1 MSESSQP
8 HAGRAVSSRGKGDER
23 EDANGPPERSES
35 LWMITMAPLLWAL
48 HFLASYLTAAIWCAR
63 SWTPGEGLGPVRIAI
78 LVYTVIALGGIV
90 AVAVIGLRRHQLGT
104 ATVPHDFDTPQDRH
118 RFLGFATLLLAGLSG
133 VATLFVGST
142 AAFFE
147 SCR

>member
-1 MSESSQP
+1 MSESTQP
-8 HAGRAVSSRGKGDER
+8 HADRAVASAEDVAGGD
-23 EDANGPPERSES
+23 AAAGPPEHAES
-35 LWMITMAPLLWAL
+35 LWMITMAPLLWAV

-78 LVYTVIALGGIV
+78 LIYTVIALGGIV

-104 ATVPHDFDTPQDRH
+104 ATVPHDFDTPEDRH

-133 VATLFVGST
+133 VATLFVGAT